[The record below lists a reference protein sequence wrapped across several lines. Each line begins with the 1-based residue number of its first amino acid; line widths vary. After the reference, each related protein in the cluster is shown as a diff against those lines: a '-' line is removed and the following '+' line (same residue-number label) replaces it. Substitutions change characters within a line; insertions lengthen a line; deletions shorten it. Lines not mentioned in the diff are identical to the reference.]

1 MSTMIL
7 QREARQRGNVMVGW
21 EKDFLASILPL
32 QGYKQYYK
40 L

>member
-7 QREARQRGNVMVGW
+7 QKEARQRGNVMVGW
-21 EKDFLASILPL
+21 EKDFLSSILPL